1 MNTELTMSEE
11 ENFIRLMQYFAQY
24 TEYSADRI
32 EEVVHEI
39 MDNPHIYPE
48 YFNWLITSTVKKV
61 GITKP
66 VMNTILAVK
75 LVQC

>member
-1 MNTELTMSEE
+1 MVVHGITFHLCLGVTGMTEE

-39 MDNPHIYPE
+39 MDNPTIYKE
-48 YFNWLITSTVKKV
+48 YFN
-61 GITKP
+61 
-66 VMNTILAVK
+66 
-75 LVQC
+75 

>member
-1 MNTELTMSEE
+1 MELTMSEE
-11 ENFIRLMQYFAQY
+11 ENYIRLMQYFAQY

-48 YFNWLITSTVKKV
+48 YFN
-61 GITKP
+61 
-66 VMNTILAVK
+66 
-75 LVQC
+75 